1 MKILYNF
8 IYVYY
13 SFDLGNFSLNYS
25 LLMIIAR
32 VYLILSALLAILF
45 SRNVMSSCQITCTN
59 GYNDPK

>member
-13 SFDLGNFSLNYS
+13 SFDLENFSLNYS

-45 SRNVMSSCQITCTN
+45 SRHSILSNN
-59 GYNDPK
+59 LYEWL

>member
-45 SRNVMSSCQITCTN
+45 SRNSILSN
-59 GYNDPK
+59 NLYEWL